1 MNSKMPATAQ
11 IALEW
16 GWDKYAAQA
25 KALTQQQL
33 TAANCTAWLADWTQL
48 ASLIDEVAARLVIAS
63 TANTTDKAAEA
74 RYNAYLEGVQPQWL
88 ATQQTL
94 RELLLQSGL
103 QPAGMEIPLRNMRA
117 EAALFREA
125 NLPLL
130 TEEKKLGVEYDQTI
144 GAQTVQWEG
153 SERTLSQLQPVYQD
167 PDRARR
173 ERAWR
178 LAMQRRLTDRPQLN
192 ALWQKFLRLRGQLAA
207 NAGLNSYRDYA
218 WQDRLRFDYTPQDC
232 ASFHTAIER
241 VVVPAASRIY
251 ERRRQRLGLQTL
263 RPWDLEVD
271 VAQLPALRP
280 FTDAAKLVRTS
291 SAIFNRINPQLGEMF
306 DTLDREQLLDL
317 DNRKGKAPGAYCTG
331 LPLARRTFIFMNSV
345 GIHDDVQTLLH
356 EAGHAF
362 QDFHIAQNPRLP
374 FAQQWNTPLEFC
386 EVASMAMELLA
397 APHLTAADGGFYST
411 ADAARARTEH
421 LEGIVLFWPYMAV
434 VDAFQHWV
442 YEHAGAAADPAQC
455 DAQWA
460 RLWQRFMPG
469 IDYSGMEDILAT
481 GWHRKLHIFQVPF
494 YYIEYGLAQL
504 GAVQIWRNAI
514 KDKTTALAGYRAAI
528 ALGGSVP
535 LPQLFA
541 AAGARFAFDA
551 PALHDSVALLEQTL
565 ADLEAQN

>member
-1 MNSKMPATAQ
+1 MPATAQ

-63 TANTTDKAAEA
+63 TADTTDKAAEA

-280 FTDAAKLVRTS
+280 FTDAAQLVRTS

-397 APHLTAADGGFYST
+397 ASHLTAADGGFYST

-551 PALHDSVALLEQTL
+551 PALQDSVALLEQTL

>member
-1 MNSKMPATAQ
+1 MPATAQ

-63 TANTTDKAAEA
+63 TADTTDKAAEA

-280 FTDAAKLVRTS
+280 FTDAAQLVRTS

-551 PALHDSVALLEQTL
+551 PALQDSVALLEQTL